1 MFEMIPWKN
10 TFKWFLRAIK
20 SSQELLRTIWNNTQE
35 LLRML
40 KSSSALFEI
49 DILNGSFKWFSRVLE
64 DYFAESFGMVIP
76 NSPQELLRV
85 PKNSS
90 GLLK

>member
-1 MFEMIPWKN
+1 MNDP
-10 TFKWFLRAIK
+10 
-20 SSQELLRTIWNNTQE
+20 QELLRA
-35 LLRML
+35 L

-90 GLLK
+90 GLFEIDILNNSYK